1 MKLVYLMEKNE
12 KTSCEALDPTK
23 CSLFKSMNEEKQCV
37 SISGQCALKKCEEL
51 PIDQCGKFLTDDLP
65 EECIPMDE
73 KCGLSGKSCS
83 ELPIK
88 YCSENMAYEN
98 CILNSKGNK
107 CISSNNE
114 SYKEDDSESESKGKN
129 KSSMILFSI
138 SSIYLLLLML

>member
-1 MKLVYLMEKNE
+1 
-12 KTSCEALDPTK
+12 
-23 CSLFKSMNEEKQCV
+23 MNEEKQCV

-65 EECIPMDE
+65 NECIFIQTDE
-73 KCGLSGKSCS
+73 KCGLSRKSCS
-83 ELPIK
+83 KLPIK
-88 YCSENMAYEN
+88 YCSENMAYED
-98 CILNSKGNK
+98 CFLNSKGDK
-107 CISSNNE
+107 CIRSNDG